1 VRCNVEI
8 EKIKEL
14 LDEKPEEIVEKMLED
29 MKKQYGEVP
38 YIVNFIKDM
47 PELFISRMIYTNSIM
62 REFKRMDPKT
72 VELISIAV
80 ASALKCGHCLKT
92 HIRAAKRLGV
102 SREEIF
108 DTILIS
114 STVANASILAEGTR
128 AIDSEF
134 ASTEEGK
141 DPSCMFCNFNS
152 ELPEQR

>member
-1 VRCNVEI
+1 MEI

-14 LDEKPEEIVEKMLED
+14 LDEEPEEIVEKMLAD
-29 MKKQYGEVP
+29 IKKQYGEVP

-102 SREEIF
+102 SKEEIF

-128 AIDSEF
+128 AIDTEF
-134 ASTEEGK
+134 ASTVEGK
-141 DPSCMFCNFNS
+141 DPSCMFCTFNS
-152 ELPEQR
+152 ELQEQK

>member
-1 VRCNVEI
+1 
-8 EKIKEL
+8 
-14 LDEKPEEIVEKMLED
+14 
-29 MKKQYGEVP
+29 
-38 YIVNFIKDM
+38 
-47 PELFISRMIYTNSIM
+47 M

-92 HIRAAKRLGV
+92 HIRVAKRLGV

-134 ASTEEGK
+134 SATDDRK
-141 DPSCMFCNFNS
+141 DPSCMFCNFTS